1 MTFLVPQKSTV
12 ETTYNSSVYS
22 VDYFNEILSTDAT
35 DESITEWDSTTT
47 FTKDGFVQVTD
58 LKRIYRCASD
68 TSTNQYPPANPTV
81 WVDYGATN
89 SYKLFDDI
97 IGSQTEFDT
106 SMTIEIS
113 ANRMNTISFLNMDN
127 ITSISITETDLNTN
141 TTFDRV
147 IDLVDYGVLSLYDYW
162 YKPFLYRRDL
172 VIKDLQFIINAKL
185 TITFSSGGTGKVGAV
200 VSGLADNLG
209 LTLFGSKVKLKDYSS
224 YSTDAYGNTSFSKR
238 GYARIIT
245 GQVIIDTN
253 LVDETITKVTSRRGD
268 LTLYVGDE
276 REDGFGSL
284 TTLGYI
290 ETLELEPTPSKTKY
304 PITIIG
310 VI

>member
-1 MTFLVPQKSTV
+1 MTYLVPQKSKMQ
-12 ETTYNSSVYS
+12 TTYNGSIYT
-22 VDYFNEILSTDAT
+22 VDYFNEIISTDAT
-35 DESITEWDSTTT
+35 DNSTTDWDETTT
-47 FTKDGFVQVTD
+47 FTKNAYVKVAD
-58 LKRIYRCASD
+58 LKRVYRCASD
-68 TSTNQYPPANPTV
+68 TSTNEYPPANPTV

-106 SMTIEIS
+106 SMTIELS
-113 ANRMNTISFLNMDN
+113 ANGMNMISFLNMDN
-127 ITSISITETDLNTN
+127 VASIEITQTELSTNTN
-141 TTFDRV
+141 VYRE
-147 IDLVDYGVLSLYDYW
+147 INLVDYGVLSLYDYW
-162 YKPFLYRRDL
+162 YNPLTYRKDL
-172 VIKDLQFIINAKL
+172 VIKDLQFSFNSKL
-185 TITFSSGGTGKVGAV
+185 TITFNSGGISKIGTV

-209 LTLFGSKVKLKDYSS
+209 LTLFGTNIKLKDYSR
-224 YSTDAYGNTSFSKR
+224 YITDDYGNTSFKKR

-245 GQVIIDTN
+245 GQVVIDTN
-253 LVDETITKVTSRRGD
+253 LVDKTITKVASRRGD
-268 LTLYVGDE
+268 LTLYVADD

-290 ETLELEPTPSKTKY
+290 ETLEIEPSPSKTQY